1 MKADHFWAGGSAARW
16 FVKRR
21 RPSPF
26 IGHPAEEALIHE
38 FYSKDFADQEQG
50 AARAANL
57 LAERLNA

>member
-1 MKADHFWAGGSAARW
+1 MQLDHFWAGGSAARW

-26 IGHPAEEALIHE
+26 IGHPAEETLIHV
-38 FYSKDFADQEQG
+38 FNSADFSDDEAG